1 MNARIKRKW
10 VAALRSG
17 KYAQGQ
23 GFLKDE
29 DGGYCCLG
37 VLCSIFAKEKSK
49 LGVKFIGESDGTWS
63 FMGSGAT
70 LPVVVADWAGLDNVD
85 PTIGPVTA
93 VGLND
98 DQYRSFRYIAR
109 MIEKYL

>member
-10 VAALRSG
+10 VTALRSG
-17 KYAQGQ
+17 KYMQGR

-37 VLCSIFAKEKSK
+37 VLCDVFAKEKSK

-70 LPVVVADWAGLDNVD
+70 LSGVVADWAGLDHTD
-85 PTIGPVTA
+85 PTIGPTTA
-93 VGLND
+93 ISLND
-98 DQYRSFRYIAR
+98 DQCRSFKYIAR